1 MIMTNRGFTH
11 LHVHT
16 EYSIQDGLSK
26 IPSLVKRVKELGM
39 TACAIT
45 DHGVGYGLPEFYNIC
60 KKEGIKPILGCEV
73 YIAPGS
79 RFDKTKE
86 NGEKAYSHLIL
97 LVKNEV
103 GYKNLC
109 ILISRSNTEGFY
121 YKPRID
127 FELLKDHHEGLVCLS
142 ACIAGE
148 VPRAIIG
155 GQKDKAERIALKYKE
170 LFGEDYY
177 LEIQNHGI
185 KEEQIVANELVGLSR
200 KHHIKLVC
208 TNDSHY
214 INSEDAE
221 AHEWLLC
228 LQSGKK
234 LQDPDRL
241 IYHGDYSLKSEDD
254 MRALF
259 PSLPDAFDNTM
270 EITDKCNFEFEFGH
284 YRMPTVNIPRE
295 YENDYFGYL
304 EAEAWK
310 GYEWRYPKGH
320 PEREK
325 AKKNLEY
332 ELSVIKQM
340 GFAEYFLDTRK
351 TVIWAKENG
360 IPVGPGRGS
369 AAGSTM
375 CYCLKI
381 TDIDPIKYGL
391 LFERFLNPERV
402 SMPDID
408 VDYSYIRKKD
418 IIEFEAMSNGKDRFS
433 KIQTFSKMLAK
444 GVLRDCARI
453 AGYEPAVGNTLS
465 KLIPSELNMTL
476 SKAYDTNPDLKLY
489 LENHPEY
496 EKLWDIAKKLEGTIK
511 TISTHA
517 CGHIPTPVPCEEL
530 FPVSVDSE
538 TGYLVCQ
545 YNMVEAEHLGNLKKD
560 LLMLRN
566 LTVIDIAHQLIKERH
581 GIDVPL
587 WTEEILNDKE
597 ALKMI
602 SRGETDGVFQLE
614 SEGMKSFMKDLKPDC
629 FEDIIAG
636 VSLYRPGPMD
646 FIPDY
651 IRGKKDPSSVVYK
664 TPELQPIL
672 EATYGC
678 IVYQEQVMQI
688 VRSLAGFSMGR
699 ADIVR
704 RAMSKKKEQIMEEE
718 GQHFVY
724 GDTDLNIKGCIQN
737 GIDEQTAKEI
747 YGQMIDFAKYAFN
760 KSHAACYAAIVMQTA
775 YLKCHFFVEFMAGLL
790 SSVMDKTEK
799 LVPYLNVCKKA
810 NVRILPPNINCSQ
823 KEFTIEG
830 DKLRYGLMAIK
841 GIGEDI
847 IDTIVKDRKQNGSYE
862 NITDFI
868 TRIPG
873 AGKGLVEPLIK
884 SGALDDF
891 HYKRKAMMESY
902 SHLIEGAK
910 KERKT
915 QISGQV
921 SLFELLDEKP
931 EEYIIDVPE
940 YDDATLLR
948 YEKEATGFYIS
959 GHPLDEYA
967 AYIKKKVNMLASSF
981 LLPEEGDNL
990 EERGNLQENND
1001 LIQDG
1006 QKVSMVGIILQKKK
1020 IFTKRGKA
1028 MAFLKMEDMTG
1039 PFEVVVFPDIYEKY
1053 SSCFEEEKKLHI
1065 CGTISMEDKVT
1076 VLAEQVKDLDCAM
1089 RTVWIRFPDATE
1101 KDLQKDYCQN
1111 IARNYPGQDR
1121 IIFFFSN
1128 SRETSLIAYCK
1139 YDSILPYIKNRYEPD
1154 NIVITY

>member
-1 MIMTNRGFTH
+1 
-11 LHVHT
+11 
-16 EYSIQDGLSK
+16 
-26 IPSLVKRVKELGM
+26 
-39 TACAIT
+39 
-45 DHGVGYGLPEFYNIC
+45 
-60 KKEGIKPILGCEV
+60 
-73 YIAPGS
+73 
-79 RFDKTKE
+79 
-86 NGEKAYSHLIL
+86 
-97 LVKNEV
+97 
-103 GYKNLC
+103 
-109 ILISRSNTEGFY
+109 
-121 YKPRID
+121 
-127 FELLKDHHEGLVCLS
+127 
-142 ACIAGE
+142 
-148 VPRAIIG
+148 
-155 GQKDKAERIALKYKE
+155 
-170 LFGEDYY
+170 
-177 LEIQNHGI
+177 
-185 KEEQIVANELVGLSR
+185 
-200 KHHIKLVC
+200 
-208 TNDSHY
+208 
-214 INSEDAE
+214 
-221 AHEWLLC
+221 
-228 LQSGKK
+228 
-234 LQDPDRL
+234 
-241 IYHGDYSLKSEDD
+241 
-254 MRALF
+254 
-259 PSLPDAFDNTM
+259 
-270 EITDKCNFEFEFGH
+270 
-284 YRMPTVNIPRE
+284 
-295 YENDYFGYL
+295 
-304 EAEAWK
+304 
-310 GYEWRYPKGH
+310 
-320 PEREK
+320 
-325 AKKNLEY
+325 
-332 ELSVIKQM
+332 
-340 GFAEYFLDTRK
+340 
-351 TVIWAKENG
+351 
-360 IPVGPGRGS
+360 
-369 AAGSTM
+369 
-375 CYCLKI
+375 
-381 TDIDPIKYGL
+381 
-391 LFERFLNPERV
+391 
-402 SMPDID
+402 
-408 VDYSYIRKKD
+408 
-418 IIEFEAMSNGKDRFS
+418 
-433 KIQTFSKMLAK
+433 
-444 GVLRDCARI
+444 
-453 AGYEPAVGNTLS
+453 
-465 KLIPSELNMTL
+465 
-476 SKAYDTNPDLKLY
+476 
-489 LENHPEY
+489 
-496 EKLWDIAKKLEGTIK
+496 
-511 TISTHA
+511 
-517 CGHIPTPVPCEEL
+517 
-530 FPVSVDSE
+530 
-538 TGYLVCQ
+538 
-545 YNMVEAEHLGNLKKD
+545 
-560 LLMLRN
+560 
-566 LTVIDIAHQLIKERH
+566 
-581 GIDVPL
+581 
-587 WTEEILNDKE
+587 
-597 ALKMI
+597 
-602 SRGETDGVFQLE
+602 
-614 SEGMKSFMKDLKPDC
+614 
-629 FEDIIAG
+629 
-636 VSLYRPGPMD
+636 
-646 FIPDY
+646 
-651 IRGKKDPSSVVYK
+651 
-664 TPELQPIL
+664 
-672 EATYGC
+672 
-678 IVYQEQVMQI
+678 
-688 VRSLAGFSMGR
+688 
-699 ADIVR
+699 
-704 RAMSKKKEQIMEEE
+704 
-718 GQHFVY
+718 
-724 GDTDLNIKGCIQN
+724 
-737 GIDEQTAKEI
+737 
-747 YGQMIDFAKYAFN
+747 MIDFAKYAFN